1 MRRLLYLAGLFFCF
15 CFFGR
20 VEVFPGSVIAS
31 LQ

>member
-1 MRRLLYLAGLFFCF
+1 MRRLLYLAGLFLFL
-15 CFFGR
+15 FFGR